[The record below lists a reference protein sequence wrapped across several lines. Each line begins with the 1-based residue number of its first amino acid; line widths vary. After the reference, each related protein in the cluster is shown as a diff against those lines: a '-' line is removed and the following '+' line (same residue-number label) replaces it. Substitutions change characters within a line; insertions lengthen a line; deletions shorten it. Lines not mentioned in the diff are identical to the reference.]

1 MTALFRRLFLIL
13 LLGLA
18 AALSATLPA
27 TLPAAAEGA
36 APADQAAFEE
46 RVRAYLLAHP
56 EVIVEALKELDRRQK
71 AEAEVQQRQAIAE
84 HRDSLLA
91 SAGDPVAGNPDGAV
105 TVVEFFDYRCPYCKA
120 VAKDM
125 LETLEAEGDVRIV
138 FKEFPIL
145 GPDSQIAAKAALA
158 ANLQSKYLPFH
169 MALMAHK
176 GTLDRDAIIGI
187 AGQVGLDTVRLE
199 QDMESPEVA
208 TVIARNMAIADS
220 LDIGG
225 TPAFVVGDTLIPGA
239 VDMKTLRDL
248 VAKARNG

>member
-1 MTALFRRLFLIL
+1 MTVLLRRLFPL
-13 LLGLA
+13 LVLGLA
-18 AALSATLPA
+18 AALPA
-27 TLPAAAEGA
+27 GAEDL

-56 EVIVEALKELDRRQK
+56 EVIVEAMQELDKRQQAA
-71 AEAEVQQRQAIAE
+71 AEIKQKQAIAE
-84 HRDSLLA
+84 QRDALHA
-91 SAGDPVAGNPDGAV
+91 STDDPVAGNPDGAV

-125 LETLEAEGDVRIV
+125 IETLQAEGDVRIV

-158 ANLQSKYLPFH
+158 ANRQDKYLPLH
-169 MALMAHK
+169 QALMAYK
-176 GTLDRDAIIGI
+176 GTLDRDAILDV
-187 AGQVGLDTVRLE
+187 AEEAGLDLE
-199 QDMESPEVA
+199 LLEVDMESPEVA
-208 TVIARNMAIADS
+208 GIIARNLALAEA

-225 TPAFVVGDTLIPGA
+225 TPAFVIGDALVPGA
-239 VDMKTLRDL
+239 VDMKTLKDL

>member
-1 MTALFRRLFLIL
+1 MTALLRRLLPAL

-18 AALSATLPA
+18 ALHFTLPA
-27 TLPAAAEGA
+27 TAQDAAA
-36 APADQAAFEE
+36 ADQAAFEE

-56 EVIVEALKELDRRQK
+56 EVIVDALRELDRRQK
-71 AEAEVQQRQAIAE
+71 AETESQQRQAITE
-84 HRDSLLA
+84 HRDNLL
-91 SAGDPVAGNPDGAV
+91 SGDGDPVAGNPAGAV

-125 LETLEAEGDVRIV
+125 IETLEAEGDVRIV

-145 GPDSQIAAKAALA
+145 GPDSQVAAKAALA
-158 ANLQSKYLPFH
+158 ANMQARYLPFH

-176 GTLDRDAIIGI
+176 GTLDRDAVFGI
-187 AGQVGLDTVRLE
+187 AREVGLDMVRLE
-199 QDMESPEVA
+199 QDMESVEVA
-208 TVIARNMAIADS
+208 TVLARNLAIADA

-225 TPAFVVGDTLIPGA
+225 TPAFVIGDTLVPGA
-239 VDMKTLRDL
+239 VDMETLRDL

>member
-1 MTALFRRLFLIL
+1 MNFLRHLLSVALLIGLATALPAR
-13 LLGLA
+13 A
-18 AALSATLPA
+18 EELS
-27 TLPAAAEGA
+27 
-36 APADQAAFEE
+36 PADQAAFEE

-56 EVIVEALKELDRRQK
+56 EVIVEALKELERRQQ
-71 AEAEVQQRQAIAE
+71 AEAEVQQRQAIAQ
-84 HRDSLLA
+84 HREGLLA
-91 SAGDPVAGNPDGAV
+91 AGDDPVAGNPDGAV

-145 GPDSQIAAKAALA
+145 GPDSQLAAKAALA
-158 ANLQSKYLPFH
+158 ANLQGKYVAYH
-169 MALMAHK
+169 QAMMEHK
-176 GTLDRDAIIGI
+176 GSLDRDAIFAI
-187 AGQVGLDTVRLE
+187 AGDVGLDVVRLE

-208 TVIARNMAIADS
+208 TVIARNLALADA

-225 TPAFVVGDTLIPGA
+225 TPAFVIGDTLVPGA
-239 VDMKTLRDL
+239 VDMQTLKDL

>member
-1 MTALFRRLFLIL
+1 MTALLRRLLPAL

-18 AALSATLPA
+18 ALHF
-27 TLPAAAEGA
+27 TLPAAAQDA
-36 APADQAAFEE
+36 TPADQAAFEA

-56 EVIVEALKELDRRQK
+56 EVIVDALRELERRQK
-71 AEAEVQQRQAIAE
+71 AETEAQQRQAIAE
-84 HRDSLLA
+84 HRDNLL
-91 SAGDPVAGNPDGAV
+91 SGDGDPVAGNPAGAV

-125 LETLEAEGDVRIV
+125 LATLEAEGDVRIV

-145 GPDSQIAAKAALA
+145 GPDSQLAAKAALA
-158 ANLQSKYLPFH
+158 ANMQSRYLPFH

-176 GTLDRDAIIGI
+176 GTLDRDAVLGI
-187 AGQVGLDTVRLE
+187 ARDVGLDIVRLE
-199 QDMESPEVA
+199 QDMESVEVA
-208 TVIARNMAIADS
+208 TVIARNLAIADS

-225 TPAFVVGDTLIPGA
+225 TPAFVIGDTLVPGA
-239 VDMKTLRDL
+239 VDMETLRDL

>member
-1 MTALFRRLFLIL
+1 MTALLRRLLPAL
-13 LLGLA
+13 LLGLV
-18 AALSATLPA
+18 AALPLA
-27 TLPAAAEGA
+27 LPAAAQDA

-56 EVIVEALKELDRRQK
+56 EVIVQALQELDRRQK
-71 AEAEVQQRQAIAE
+71 VEAEAQQRQAIAE
-84 HRDSLLA
+84 HRDNLLA
-91 SAGDPVAGNPDGAV
+91 GDGDPVAGNPAGAV

-145 GPDSQIAAKAALA
+145 GPDSQVAAKAALA
-158 ANLQSKYLPFH
+158 ANMQSRYLPFH

-176 GTLDRDAIIGI
+176 GTLDRGAVLGI
-187 AGQVGLDTVRLE
+187 ARDVGLDTVRLE
-199 QDMESPEVA
+199 QDMESAEVA
-208 TVIARNMAIADS
+208 TVIARNLAIADS

-225 TPAFVVGDTLIPGA
+225 TPAFVIGDTLVPGA